1 MGVDYPGKPL
11 LESEVDADPFA
22 QFQQWFDTAS
32 QIDPEFAN
40 AMTLAT
46 VAPDGRPTARVVLLK
61 GVEARGFTFF
71 TNYDSSKGAQLAHEP
86 RAALCFF
93 WPALLRQ
100 VRIEG
105 SCEPVDRATSE
116 AYFGRRP
123 RGSQIGALA
132 SNQSGV
138 LPDRATLEK
147 RAAELDKQYD
157 GQPVPTP
164 ARWGGYRLT
173 PVSFE
178 FWQGRISRLHDR
190 LLYTP
195 TDGAWQI
202 QRLYP

>member
-11 LESEVDADPFA
+11 LESDVAPDPFA

-32 QIDPEFAN
+32 QVDADFAN

-46 VAPDGRPTARVVLLK
+46 VAPDGRPVSRVVLLK
-61 GVEARGFTFF
+61 GIEAGGFTFY
-71 TNYDSSKGAQLAHEP
+71 TNYDSAKGRQLAHDP

-105 SCEPVDRATSE
+105 ACAQVDRATSE
-116 AYFGRRP
+116 AYFAHRP

-138 LPDRATLEK
+138 LPDRATLER
-147 RAAELDKQYD
+147 RAAELDKQYE
-157 GQPVPTP
+157 GKPVPTP

-173 PVSFE
+173 PTSFE

-195 TDGAWQI
+195 GEHGWTI